1 MSHSVAPRLL
11 LITQPDEEAESA
23 WLPALEAALR
33 GGVDTIL
40 LRKKEL
46 NSARLLA
53 LASAMRVLT
62 HDYAARLLIHTQ
74 VDICQAV
81 AADGVHLSSHDLSY
95 AADIRRLLGQEATL
109 SASCHNLLQLQQ
121 AQHNDLDFALLS
133 PVFVTTS
140 HPKTAPLGVD
150 VFEQLSAQVTIPV
163 LALGG
168 INEQNRHLLPYH
180 GIAVISALWQAD
192 DPQQAAQGLQLTSVA
207 NI

>member
-1 MSHSVAPRLL
+1 M

-23 WLPALEAALR
+23 WLPVLEDALR
-33 GGVDTIL
+33 GGVDTVL
-40 LRKKEL
+40 LRKKEF

-81 AADGVHLSSHDLSY
+81 AADGVHLSSQGLSY
-95 AADIRRLLGQEATL
+95 AAEIRRILGRESSL

-121 AQHNDLDFALLS
+121 AQHYGLNFALLS
-133 PVFVTTS
+133 PVFVTAS
-140 HPKTAPLGVD
+140 HPQTTPLGVAA
-150 VFEQLSAQVTIPV
+150 FEQLSAQVTIPV

-168 INEQNRHLLPYH
+168 ISEQNRHLLPHH
-180 GIAVISALWQAD
+180 GVAVISALWLAD
-192 DPQQAAQGLQLTSVA
+192 DPHQAAQDLQLTSVA